1 MTAPRPLDD
10 RITAAQRR
18 LTDTHQLW
26 LATGGDGGPHMIP
39 VAFVSDEEQIVT
51 ATAERSRTV
60 ANLRESQRA
69 RLALGTTDD
78 VVMVDASLER
88 FETVPEMSHPVAD
101 RFAAV
106 SHDPRQMSGYLYIRF
121 FPTRIQV
128 WSGYHEFAGRTV
140 MLDGKWLTSP
150 VDY

>member
-1 MTAPRPLDD
+1 MIAPRPLDD
-10 RITAAQRR
+10 RISAARRR
-18 LTDTHQLW
+18 LSDTHQLW
-26 LATGGDGGPHMIP
+26 LASGGSGGPHMIP
-39 VAFVSDEEQIVT
+39 VAFVYDDGQIVT

-88 FETVPEMSHPVAD
+88 FETVSEISQPVAD

-106 SHDPRQMSGYLYIRF
+106 SHDPRHMPGYLYIRLC
-121 FPTRIQV
+121 PTRIQV
-128 WSGYHEFAGRTV
+128 WNGYHEFAGRTV
-140 MLDGKWLTSP
+140 MLAGNWLTSP
-150 VDY
+150 VD